1 MLDEVFERSSNIS
14 QEKWEESEGGNE
26 GEGEGSVGGGVPMNP
41 DVYAVVYLKIK
52 AIHPCN

>member
-1 MLDEVFERSSNIS
+1 MLDEVFKRSSNIS

-26 GEGEGSVGGGVPMNP
+26 GGEGSVGGGVPMNP